1 MGSSYH
7 KSGKLNFFQRAKLRS
22 AKIKKEIELIKTNF
36 DFIECKQRGDK
47 LICTGK
53 NKPSKNSQEYDFRIE
68 YDIFN
73 APKVFIENPV
83 IQYNDDIH
91 MYPSDNSL
99 CLYHKTDLVNE
110 KWSYKKYNLFD
121 TIIPWTLE
129 WFVFYE
135 LYKIT
140 GRWEHPFV
148 PHGTTK

>member
-1 MGSSYH
+1 MGNSYH
-7 KSGKLNFFQRAKLRS
+7 KSGKLNFFQRKKLRG
-22 AKIKKEIELIKTNF
+22 AKIKKEIELIKTSF
-36 DFIECKQRGDK
+36 DFIKCTPKVDK
-47 LICTGK
+47 LICKGK
-53 NKPSKNSQEYDFRIE
+53 YKPSSNSQEYNFRIE

-73 APKVFIENPV
+73 APKIFIENPV
-83 IQYNDDIH
+83 IDYSDDIH

-99 CLYHKTDLVNE
+99 CLYHKTDLINE

-148 PHGTTK
+148 SHGTTK